1 MYNRLRGIWIIL
13 QSDVLALAGPEEPQR
28 LFITCLGVPIRLKAL
43 IFFTCKSLLKEV
55 GLAGGEMALKSVFKD
70 LGPRE
75 CATSVE
81 HRAAGRQQ
89 VPRCLYPSAVEATK
103 PRSRVKGHE
112 PALRHQEG
120 VHTTEGAHG
129 SSGAGH
135 LRACQAQTG
144 GSAHD

>member
-1 MYNRLRGIWIIL
+1 MHHFAKRCPCACWPRRT
-13 QSDVLALAGPEEPQR
+13 PET
-28 LFITCLGVPIRLKAL
+28 LFIACLGVPIWLKAL

-70 LGPRE
+70 LGPKE
-75 CATSVE
+75 CETSVE

-89 VPRCLYPSAVEATK
+89 VPRCSHPSAVEATK

-120 VHTTEGAHG
+120 VHPTEGEHG
-129 SSGAGH
+129 SSGTGH
-135 LRACQAQTG
+135 LRTCQAQTG